1 MRDQTEAVRGETWSS
16 ATKNKSA
23 SPLAAATL
31 QQELGP
37 TPQATHSTTHTVKT
51 FTSRGFTLVCIFF
64 SVCFLNLLT

>member
-31 QQELGP
+31 QQELEP
-37 TPQATHSTTHTVKT
+37 TQQATHRKTHTVKNFHVPGVHT
-51 FTSRGFTLVCIFF
+51 GLH
-64 SVCFLNLLT
+64 FLFGLFP

>member
-1 MRDQTEAVRGETWSS
+1 MRDQTEAVRGETWSP

-37 TPQATHSTTHTVKT
+37 THQATHITTHTVKNFNIPGLRT
-51 FTSRGFTLVCIFF
+51 GLH
-64 SVCFLNLLT
+64 FLFGLFP